1 MTIKYLSNTL
11 RMNQRAL
18 TALTMIWLKI
28 STYYFDKK
36 IYEMKNKKE
45 NDKLVNVIKSGLIDL
60 NNKIKE
66 MSEDEKKLK
75 NRIKY

>member
-1 MTIKYLSNTL
+1 
-11 RMNQRAL
+11 
-18 TALTMIWLKI
+18 MIWLKI

-36 IYEMKNKKE
+36 LYEMKNKKE

-75 NRIKY
+75 NRINY

>member
-11 RMNQRAL
+11 RMNQR
-18 TALTMIWLKI
+18 ALTMIWLKI

-36 IYEMKNKKE
+36 IYEMKHKKE

>member
-1 MTIKYLSNTL
+1 
-11 RMNQRAL
+11 
-18 TALTMIWLKI
+18 
-28 STYYFDKK
+28 
-36 IYEMKNKKE
+36 MKNKKE

>member
-1 MTIKYLSNTL
+1 MTIKYLSNIL
-11 RMNQRAL
+11 RMNQR
-18 TALTMIWLKI
+18 ALTMIWLKI

-45 NDKLVNVIKSGLIDL
+45 NDKLVNVIKSELIDL

>member
-11 RMNQRAL
+11 RMNQR
-18 TALTMIWLKI
+18 ALTMIWLKI

>member
-1 MTIKYLSNTL
+1 
-11 RMNQRAL
+11 MNQR
-18 TALTMIWLKI
+18 ALTMIWLKI

-45 NDKLVNVIKSGLIDL
+45 NDKLVNVIKSELIDL

>member
-1 MTIKYLSNTL
+1 MTIKYLSNIL
-11 RMNQRAL
+11 RMNQR
-18 TALTMIWLKI
+18 ALTMIWLKI

>member
-1 MTIKYLSNTL
+1 MTIKYLSNAL
-11 RMNQRAL
+11 RMNQR
-18 TALTMIWLKI
+18 ALTMIWLKI

-75 NRIKY
+75 NRINY

>member
-1 MTIKYLSNTL
+1 
-11 RMNQRAL
+11 MNQR
-18 TALTMIWLKI
+18 ALTMIWLKI

-60 NNKIKE
+60 KNKIKE
-66 MSEDEKKLK
+66 MSEDEKK
-75 NRIKY
+75 

>member
-1 MTIKYLSNTL
+1 
-11 RMNQRAL
+11 
-18 TALTMIWLKI
+18 MIWLKI

>member
-1 MTIKYLSNTL
+1 MTIKYLSNIL
-11 RMNQRAL
+11 RMNQR
-18 TALTMIWLKI
+18 ALTMIWLKI

-75 NRIKY
+75 NRINY

>member
-1 MTIKYLSNTL
+1 MTIKYLSNIL
-11 RMNQRAL
+11 RMNQR
-18 TALTMIWLKI
+18 ALTMIWLKI

-75 NRIKY
+75 NRTKY